1 MAQSNARN
9 TQFQS
14 VTDVRELPDI
24 EDPAC
29 EDQYA
34 TEREGCPPRPGRP
47 GPVFFADT
55 EGDGSASPSPS
66 PDGSAETSPTPSPS
80 PSPEPIDLRNC
91 SRKFTRVRV

>member
-1 MAQSNARN
+1 MAQSNARSA
-9 TQFQS
+9 QFQS
-14 VTDVRELPDI
+14 VADVRELPDI

-34 TEREGCPPRPGRP
+34 TEREGCPPRPNQKD
-47 GPVFFADT
+47 PVFFADT
-55 EGDGSASPSPS
+55 EGDGSSSPSPS
-66 PDGSAETSPTPSPS
+66 ADGSVSESPSPSPS

>member
-14 VTDVRELPDI
+14 VADVRELPDI

-34 TEREGCPPRPGRP
+34 TEREGCPARPGRP

-66 PDGSAETSPTPSPS
+66 PDGSAVASPSPSPS